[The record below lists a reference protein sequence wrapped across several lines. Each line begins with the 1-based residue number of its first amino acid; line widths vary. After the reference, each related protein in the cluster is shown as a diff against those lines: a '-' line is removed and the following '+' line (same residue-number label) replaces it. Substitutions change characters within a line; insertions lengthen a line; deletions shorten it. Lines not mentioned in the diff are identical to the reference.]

1 MLFCCGALRRDWHL
15 PARSSV
21 CPLSEQILTTRSRCD
36 VSRWNSSRYSL
47 MFCFRAPHPPQRR
60 CFNKR
65 APSPSFSRSLPT
77 RSAAASSRTWRDLAA
92 PLFRSSLGRR
102 LAYFGSAPDARPVPM
117 PSRASPDSTAPA
129 RRYLYPIVLRRVW
142 GKKQRPRSNGQEATA
157 MTADQRQGLD
167 LSP

>member
-1 MLFCCGALRRDWHL
+1 MLRRVKTRL
-15 PARSSV
+15 ALTSTIF
-21 CPLSEQILTTRSRCD
+21 CLSA
-36 VSRWNSSRYSL
+36 
-47 MFCFRAPHPPQRR
+47 FRANPDDAESMRRFAMELVALQPDVLLSSTTPPQRR

-142 GKKQRPRSNGQEATA
+142 GMKQRPRSNGQEATA